1 MTDPFG
7 LMKEN
12 NQRIKQKLEEIEAQL
27 KSDSRFQPNPE
38 LSKSVQSVYNQLL
51 IWYKGLPTWGKGG
64 TILVGLMLGLSV
76 FRTVLNL
83 INLGM
88 TLAVL
93 GVGGYFAYKLFLS
106 STSSDKK

>member
-1 MTDPFG
+1 
-7 LMKEN
+7 MKEN
-12 NQRIKQKLEEIEAQL
+12 NQQRIAQKLQEIEAQL
-27 KSDSRFQPNPE
+27 KSESPFKPTPE
-38 LSKSVQSVYNQLL
+38 LSNSIKSAYNQLL

-64 TILVGLMLGLSV
+64 TILVGLMLSLSA
-76 FRTVLNL
+76 FRMVLNL

-106 STSSDKK
+106 SASSDKK